1 MVKDGSTYR
10 PCPLPLIG
18 TPRENCNLQALSVSQ
33 PTEVTA
39 SLLEASFLR
48 LVVSK
53 SFSQLFCI
61 QVELDL
67 KEPLFF
73 SPAAAGHLYI
83 VKKNFYFHDTIRIG
97 KFEGDF
103 TSCLADVI
111 KCACPL
117 REDASWGQLG
127 GPSGSLSLEA
137 DLVQSTFYNFP

>member
-1 MVKDGSTYR
+1 MSVAAHRNASGELQSPGTFCFSTNRSHGKPSGSQFFTA
-10 PCPLPLIG
+10 CGFKIF
-18 TPRENCNLQALSVSQ
+18 Q
-33 PTEVTA
+33 PTI
-39 SLLEASFLR
+39 L
-48 LVVSK
+48 
-53 SFSQLFCI
+53 

>member
-1 MVKDGSTYR
+1 M
-10 PCPLPLIG
+10 
-18 TPRENCNLQALSVSQ
+18 PREYCNLQALSISR
-33 PTEVTA
+33 PTEVAA

-53 SFSQLFCI
+53 SFSQPFCI

-73 SPAAAGHLYI
+73 SPAATGHSYI
-83 VKKNFYFHDTIRIG
+83 LKKIFYFHDTIRIG
-97 KFEGDF
+97 KFEADF

-117 REDASWGQLG
+117 REDVSWGQLG

-137 DLVQSTFYNFP
+137 DLVQSTFYDFP